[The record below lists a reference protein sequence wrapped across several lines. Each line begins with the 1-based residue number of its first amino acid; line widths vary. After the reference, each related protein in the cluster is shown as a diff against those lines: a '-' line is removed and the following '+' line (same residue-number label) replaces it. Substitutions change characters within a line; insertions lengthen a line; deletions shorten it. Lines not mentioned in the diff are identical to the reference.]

1 MRNKSHKPTKN
12 GFKILLKYLFEYK
25 NEIILL
31 SVLGVIS
38 GIANAFVPFIVG
50 SFFDAVLDV
59 SNQITRFG
67 RTVPLWVFLVGIF
80 ALIQVVAS
88 SVDWVIDKKSRKMS
102 TLVHATYPAKASARL
117 LKLPVSF
124 YKTNK
129 TGDVWD
135 RIIRASNS
143 LSNLIGNVV
152 ITIAPQILSVIF
164 GIVIAFYINHI
175 LALILIVGIILYIIT
190 LYKIVP
196 PIVKFQR
203 EGNRRWNR
211 SYGHAYDAVMNFQ
224 TVKQSGAEIYEEKR
238 IYNKF
243 IHAFKSWY
251 KVEEIWAGINFYQRI
266 IVVVTQ
272 LAVFVVSVGFI
283 QNGTLTIGGLIAL
296 NGYSAMVFGPF
307 VVLGRNW
314 QTIQN
319 GIVALERA
327 EKMLENPTEQYIFN
341 KNSEM
346 KGLAGSVEF
355 KNVDFSYKK
364 SDPTVLNNISFK
376 IQAGDI
382 VALVGESGVGKS
394 TAMELVSGYY
404 FPTKGKVLIDGYDT
418 KKTGLASLRKQ
429 VAIVPQE
436 PVLFNDTIKSNIKY
450 GVPSTSDEDV
460 EYASHKAHADIFID
474 AFSKK
479 YNQVVGERGVRLS
492 VGQKQRVAIARAILR
507 DPKILILDE
516 PTSALDAKTERFITE
531 SLEELMRGRTTF
543 IIAHRLSTARKA
555 DKILVFKAGEI
566 VESGKHEELMQ
577 IQNGVYRHLYEYQIG
592 LK

>member
-1 MRNKSHKPTKN
+1 MQKQHKPTKN

-25 NEIILL
+25 KEIILL
-31 SVLGVIS
+31 SILGVIS

-59 SNQITRFG
+59 SSQITRFG
-67 RTVPLWVFLVGIF
+67 KTVPLWMFLVGIF
-80 ALIQVVAS
+80 ALIQVIAS

-102 TLVHATYPAKASARL
+102 TLVHATYPARASAHL
-117 LKLPVSF
+117 LKLPLSF

-164 GIVIAFYINHI
+164 GIAIAFYINRT
-175 LALILIVGIILYIIT
+175 LALILVVGIILYVIT
-190 LYKIVP
+190 LYRIVP

-224 TVKQSGAEIYEEKR
+224 TVKQSGAEMYEEKR
-238 IYNKF
+238 VYDRF
-243 IHAFKSWY
+243 LHAFKSWY

-266 IVVVTQ
+266 IVVITQ
-272 LAVFVVSVGFI
+272 ISVFVVSVGFI
-283 QNGTLTIGGLIAL
+283 QEGVLTIGGLIAL

-327 EKMLENPTEQYIFN
+327 ENMLESPTEDYE
-341 KNSEM
+341 NS
-346 KGLAGSVEF
+346 KGVETKELSGSIEF
-355 KNVDFSYKK
+355 KGVDFAYKK
-364 SDPTVLNNISFK
+364 SDPIVLKNINFK
-376 IQAGDI
+376 IDAGDV

-394 TAMELVSGYY
+394 TAVELVSGYY
-404 FPTKGKVLIDGYDT
+404 FPTKGKVLIDGNDT
-418 KKTGLASLRKQ
+418 KKIGLRSLRKS

-450 GVPSTSDEDV
+450 GVSNASDDDV
-460 EYASHKAHADIFID
+460 MYAAYKANADIFID
-474 AFSKK
+474 TFPKK
-479 YNQVVGERGVRLS
+479 YKQVVGERGLRLS

-555 DKILVFKAGEI
+555 DKILVFKNGKI
-566 VESGKHEELMQ
+566 VESGKHEDLMQ